1 MSNEAI
7 AVLEERHKDL
17 GLKDLGASEISDR
30 LFAISWR
37 ICGEDYILFEEKNT
51 VRDVLKI
58 SEAFEGR
65 TRIYRFVSVKW
76 PRCRNPLSGER
87 LED

>member
-1 MSNEAI
+1 MSNEAM
-7 AVLEERHKDL
+7 AVLEERLKDL

-51 VRDVLKI
+51 VCDVLKI